1 MSAALVL
8 VAAAVLLGT
17 VRPGAARLRGAP
29 EPAPGPE
36 PVLRPVWLAAGAVA
50 VAALGWALVGPT
62 AGLVAGAAAGGAGW
76 VARSRLD
83 RPRAPA
89 TDGTALAAAWEL
101 LDVCLR
107 AGMPVSAALA
117 AAAAPLDGSAGSA
130 LRRVA
135 GLLELGAPAAGAW
148 RDSGDVPGLA
158 VLARAA
164 SRSAATGAALAQVAA
179 GESARLR
186 AELVDSAQAR
196 AQRAGVLVTG
206 PLGLCFLPAFLV
218 LGIAPVVVG
227 LAGEALARW

>member
-1 MSAALVL
+1 MSTALVL
-8 VAAAVLLGT
+8 VAVAVLLGT
-17 VRPGAARLRGAP
+17 GRPGASRLRGVP
-29 EPAPGPE
+29 EPATGPV
-36 PVLRPVWLAAGAVA
+36 PVLRTAWLAAGAVA
-50 VAALGWALVGPT
+50 VAVLGWALVGPA
-62 AGLVAGAAAGGAGW
+62 AGIAAGIVAGGAGG

-117 AAAAPLDGSAGSA
+117 AAAAPLDGSAGTA

-135 GLLELGAPAAGAW
+135 GLLELGAPAVEAW
-148 RDSGDVPGLA
+148 RGSGDVPGLA

-164 SRSAATGAALAQVAA
+164 SRSAATGSALAQVAA